1 VSQEQIAAWRR
12 AIAARAKAA
21 RRQRG
26 RHRKTDP
33 AIKPG
38 MIRRNPPPKETP

>member
-1 VSQEQIAAWRR
+1 MNENQREKWRQ
-12 AIAARAKAA
+12 ALAARAKAT

-26 RHRKTDP
+26 KHRKP

-38 MIRRNPPPKETP
+38 MIRKPPPPKETPA